1 MAMKFYSD
9 VTKSFYDSEK
19 DCIAAETAAVEKA
32 NQEKARKEREAKA
45 LQEKKEQE
53 AQARK
58 EAAAKVK
65 AARETMLAA
74 QREYRKVLEDFCK
87 KYGSY
92 HQTLA
97 DTDIPTL
104 FNSLFDF
111 I

>member
-1 MAMKFYSD
+1 MLYFSE
-9 VTKSFYDSEK
+9 VTKKTYKTEE